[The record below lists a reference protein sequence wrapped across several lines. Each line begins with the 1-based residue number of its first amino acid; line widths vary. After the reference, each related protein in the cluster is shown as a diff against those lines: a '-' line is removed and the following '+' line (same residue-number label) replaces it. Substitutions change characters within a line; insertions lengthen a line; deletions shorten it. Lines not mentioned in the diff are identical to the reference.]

1 MTTEQFKNAAF
12 YIGQKAIYRGILPVE
27 IIGFSEESGKLK
39 IKSESGKITDA
50 GFEFVELLHAD
61 PRSILREILRRL
73 KDPLNEGYQTRMDSD
88 LKAQIEKVFEDE
100 K

>member
-12 YIGQKAIYRGILPVE
+12 YTGQKAIYRGILPVE
-27 IIGFSEESGKLK
+27 IIGFSEESGRLK
-39 IKSESGKITDA
+39 IKSESGQFTYA
-50 GFEFVELLHAD
+50 GFDYVELLHPD